1 VTSTAVA
8 ERRSRVHVMVKAVVR
23 EWHEDLGWGVLDSAE
38 TPGGC
43 WAHYSSIDSAII
55 SQEAG
60 HTASEYKTVRPDEL
74 VELEWEAADQDGFGF
89 RAVRV
94 QRHES

>member
-1 VTSTAVA
+1 
-8 ERRSRVHVMVKAVVR
+8 MVQAVVR

-43 WAHYSSIDSAII
+43 WAHFSSIDSAII
-55 SQEAG
+55 NQEAG
-60 HTASEYKTVRPDEL
+60 MAVSEYKTVRQGEF
-74 VELEWEAADQDGFGF
+74 VELEWEAGHQDGFSF

-94 QRHES
+94 ERHES

>member
-1 VTSTAVA
+1 MAQA
-8 ERRSRVHVMVKAVVR
+8 IVR

-43 WAHYSSIDSAII
+43 WAHFSSIDSAII

-60 HTASEYKTVRPDEL
+60 MTVSEYKTVRQGEL
-74 VELEWEAADQDGFGF
+74 VELEWEAGDQDGFNF

-94 QRHES
+94 ERHES

>member
-1 VTSTAVA
+1 
-8 ERRSRVHVMVKAVVR
+8 MVQAIVR

-43 WAHYSSIDSAII
+43 WAGSSSIGSAIL
-55 SQEAG
+55 SQAAG
-60 HTASEYKTVRPDEL
+60 MTMSEYKTVRPGES
-74 VELEWEAADQDGFGF
+74 VELEWEAGDQDGFSF

-94 QRHES
+94 ERHES